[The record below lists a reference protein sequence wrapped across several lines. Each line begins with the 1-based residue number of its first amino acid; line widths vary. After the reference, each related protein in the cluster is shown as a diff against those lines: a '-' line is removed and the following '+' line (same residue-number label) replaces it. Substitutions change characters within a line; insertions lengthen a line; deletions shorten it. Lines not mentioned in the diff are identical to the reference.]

1 MSLSRVQLAECA
13 SLRKQDWSFAA
24 LAARYGVSAP
34 TLCRIMQRHESNGG
48 DEEAT
53 LAKAYATGPR
63 DEHQLTNDEIRVLKL
78 GVISHRSRRLAA
90 KMLLNSDECQ
100 PGTFDK
106 LSAVFDRAAESRMD
120 EQFPKW
126 FTRACIVTDEERLA
140 FRGSKAFESVNGAR
154 RRGAFVRVEGEDI
167 PLIPNALWIF
177 DDESENRMR
186 AELDEAGKVRLNRQT
201 LKAMDVAAA
210 YFLGT
215 MNIDRDSDGYRLED
229 QARFFL
235 ELVDAFG
242 LPQRVG
248 LEKGPWDNNFWLG
261 IPQKREWWQTKDCPN
276 YRFGGIDVKA
286 GGPCQVIQFTTSR
299 QKGLIEGAF
308 NHRQNLDAHK
318 TLDMGR
324 FRGEH
329 ELAAKHISR
338 ARAGQMDAF
347 AKFPEAGI
355 SADISAET
363 LEEFNTEAK
372 RRAFLYGP
380 RKVVP
385 EELYA
390 QAVKRELPASERWRF
405 LPVKVGVTVKNMHIT
420 IKVPRHD
427 IPFQFTTEGFVPQ
440 WDSQPWL
447 PHGWRVF
454 ACFDPQRL
462 DVGCHIF
469 NALHPEHPQ
478 NPRRYPLGMPL
489 GVLPFAPLAPQ
500 ASDEAPDM
508 TGRARTVKH
517 IRSEV
522 RIMKAMRKTIRV
534 STTVQAGRTRTARIG
549 SPDPLMPL
557 NLESGAPPVSGGQ
570 DFIPAAFGDREMGR
584 SGTDRPTGSGERDAR
599 GILDHEAR
607 PKNSAGALP
616 VSSTPRHSK
625 RAAAL
630 AALEAL
636 EAEL

>member
-1 MSLSRVQLAECA
+1 MSLTRAQLAECA
-13 SLRKQDWSFAA
+13 ALRKQEVSFAV
-24 LAARYGVSAP
+24 LAGRYGVSAP
-34 TLCRIMQRHESNGG
+34 TLCRLMQRHESNGG
-48 DEEAT
+48 DEKAT

-63 DEHQLTNDEIRVLKL
+63 DEHQLTNEEIRVLKL
-78 GVISHRSRRLAA
+78 GVIENRSRRLAA
-90 KMLLNSDECQ
+90 MKLLASAACQ
-100 PGTFDK
+100 EDTHAK
-106 LSAVFDRAAESRMD
+106 LSAVFDRAAETRMD

-154 RRGAFVRVEGEDI
+154 RRGAFVRVEGEDV
-167 PLIPNALWIF
+167 PLVPNALWIF

-210 YFLGT
+210 FFLGG

-235 ELVDAFG
+235 ELVDAHG

-261 IPQKREWWQTKDCPN
+261 IPQKREWWQTKECVN
-276 YRFGGIDVKA
+276 YRFGGIDVNA

-363 LEEFNTEAK
+363 MEEFNDEAK
-372 RRAFLYGP
+372 RRAYLYGP

-385 EELYA
+385 SELYA
-390 QAVKRELPASERWRF
+390 EAVKRELPASERWRF
-405 LPVKVGVTVKNMHIT
+405 LPVKVAVTVRNMHIAV
-420 IKVPRHD
+420 KVPRHD
-427 IPFQFTTEGFVPQ
+427 IPFQFSAEGFKPQ

-469 NALHPEHPQ
+469 NALHPDHPQ
-478 NPRRYPLGMPL
+478 NPGRYPLGMPL

-508 TGRARTVKH
+508 TGRAQTVKY

-549 SPDPLMPL
+549 SPDPLAPL
-557 NLESGAPPVSGGQ
+557 NLESGAPPVGAPDGM
-570 DFIPAAFGDREMGR
+570 PAAHFGDAR
-584 SGTDRPTGSGERDAR
+584 SGADHTTGSGERAAR
-599 GILDHEAR
+599 GGLDHEAR
-607 PKNSAGALP
+607 PKNSAGRLQFTP
-616 VSSTPRHSK
+616 VTSK
-625 RAAAL
+625 RDAAL

-636 EAEL
+636 EANL

>member
-1 MSLSRVQLAECA
+1 MTRAELAECTRLQQQGW
-13 SLRKQDWSFAA
+13 SLAQ
-24 LAARYGVSAP
+24 LAPRYGTSAA
-34 TLCRIMQRHESNGG
+34 TLCRMLKRHEANGG

-63 DEHQLTNDEIRVLKL
+63 DEHQLTTDEVRVLKL
-78 GVISHRSRRLAA
+78 GVIENRSRRLAA
-90 KMLLNSDECQ
+90 LKLLRSSECQ
-100 PGTFDK
+100 PDTFNK
-106 LSAVFDRAAESRMD
+106 LSAVFDRAAETRMD

-126 FTRACIVTDEERLA
+126 FIRACHVTDEERLA
-140 FRGSKAFESVNGAR
+140 FRGSKAFESVNGSR
-154 RRGAFVRVEGEDI
+154 RRGAFVRVEGEDV

-201 LKAMDVAAA
+201 LKGMDVASAF
-210 YFLGT
+210 FLGT

-235 ELVDAFG
+235 ELVDAHG
-242 LPQRVG
+242 LPDRVG

-261 IPQKREWWQTKDCPN
+261 IPQKREWWQTNECPN

-347 AKFPEAGI
+347 AKFPGASI

-363 LEEFNTEAK
+363 LEEFNGEAK
-372 RRAFLYGP
+372 RRAYLYGP
-380 RKVVP
+380 KKVVP
-385 EELYA
+385 AELYA
-390 QAVKRELPASERWRF
+390 TAQKRELPANERWRF
-405 LPVKVGVTVKNMHIT
+405 LPVKVACTVKNMHIAV
-420 IKVPRHD
+420 KVNRYD
-427 IPFQFTTEGFVPQ
+427 IPFQFSAEGFRPQ

-454 ACFDPQRL
+454 ACFDPARL

-469 NALHPEHPQ
+469 NALHPDHPQ
-478 NPRRYPLGMPL
+478 NPGRYPLGMPL

-500 ASDEAPDM
+500 ASDESPDM
-508 TGRARTVKH
+508 TARAQTVKH

-522 RIMKAMRKTIRV
+522 RIIKSMRKTIRV
-534 STTVQAGRTRTARIG
+534 STTVEAGRTRTTRIG
-549 SPDPLMPL
+549 SPDPLI
-557 NLESGAPPVSGGQ
+557 NLDKGAPPVAGQ
-570 DFIPAAFGDREMGR
+570 DVETWRQGDGETVR
-584 SGTDRPTGSGERDAR
+584 SGAHDLAGSGEPGGRLMR
-599 GILDHEAR
+599 DHEAQR
-607 PKNSAGALP
+607 NSAGRPPLP
-616 VSSTPRHSK
+616 ASK
-625 RAAAL
+625 SPPLRLSRRESAL

-636 EAEL
+636 ESDL